1 MGNLTTGGRLRPA
14 GGQFS
19 ITAAYTHAPSREI
32 SVYDYAQVI
41 FAAIVGY
48 LVFGDVPDVLSFV
61 GYAVIC
67 GMALWMFFYNRKA
80 DGTAPAKKVIKA
92 KNLLFFTNY
101 GIVRIVQNFMARAVS
116 FNRGDNYEVSVLRL
130 CREQSD

>member
-1 MGNLTTGGRLRPA
+1 MLPFLLFDYHYMTWQQWATLLLAGACAA

-48 LVFGDVPDVLSFV
+48 
-61 GYAVIC
+61 AVIC

-80 DGTAPAKKVIKA
+80 DGTAPAKKV
-92 KNLLFFTNY
+92 
-101 GIVRIVQNFMARAVS
+101 
-116 FNRGDNYEVSVLRL
+116 
-130 CREQSD
+130 